1 MYEGLA
7 SYFLPEGVLKYFE
20 VTDFAT
26 QRTLDKDVL
35 YTTELHIYLDER
47 DNRTPEMKD
56 SVSNG
61 FGAESCLL
69 DYPARDKKAVLHIR
83 RRRWTMPDGT
93 STTRSVDLDKE
104 FELKHKGTRYAKDFA
119 LFLKRANG
127 L

>member
-1 MYEGLA
+1 MKA
-7 SYFLPEGVLKYFE
+7 SPHISSPKEFLSIFE

-47 DNRTPEMKD
+47 DNRTPDMKD

-69 DYPARDKKAVLHIR
+69 D
-83 RRRWTMPDGT
+83 
-93 STTRSVDLDKE
+93 
-104 FELKHKGTRYAKDFA
+104 
-119 LFLKRANG
+119 
-127 L
+127 

>member
-1 MYEGLA
+1 MNQNDNINMYEGLA

-47 DNRTPEMKD
+47 DNRTPDMKD

-61 FGAESCLL
+61 LGQDHVYLTIQPET
-69 DYPARDKKAVLHIR
+69 R
-83 RRRWTMPDGT
+83 RRYFTYEEGVGQCRMAQQEVLTL
-93 STTRSVDLDKE
+93 TRSL
-104 FELKHKGTRYAKDFA
+104 
-119 LFLKRANG
+119 N
-127 L
+127 